1 MNSYPLKLL
10 AERLI
15 KTVLLFLRKLKT
27 VGYLKKQ
34 ELMEKL
40 LMTVSTGFH
49 VLFQGAAIVLH
60 VEITTAN
67 FVLIAIRCVPNT

>member
-1 MNSYPLKLL
+1 MNSNPLKLL

-15 KTVLLFLRKLKT
+15 KTALLFLRKLKT

-40 LMTVSTGFH
+40 LMTVSTGFP
-49 VLFQGAAIVLH
+49 VLSQVAAIVLH
-60 VEITTAN
+60 VEIITAN
-67 FVLIAIRCVPNT
+67 FVLIAIRYVPNT